1 MYLVTQDVSKE
12 RFGTDV
18 KLVGIYETEQMA
30 NDIVEQLQKPFY
42 PNKEEAIQII
52 QLDLNKTYAEKDVT
66 GNYIGGLTLAR
77 YFE

>member
-18 KLVGIYETEQMA
+18 KLVGIYETVQMA
-30 NDIVEQLQKPFY
+30 NDIVEQLQGPFY
-42 PNKEEAIQII
+42 PNKEEAVQII
-52 QLDLNKTYAEKDVT
+52 PVDLNKTYATKDET
-66 GNYIGGLTLAR
+66 GNYVGGLHLAR

>member
-1 MYLVTQDVSKE
+1 MYLVTRDESKE

-18 KLVGIYETEQMA
+18 KLIGIYETEQMA

-42 PNKEEAIQII
+42 PNKKEAIQII
-52 QLDLNKTYAEKDVT
+52 QLDLNKTYAKKDET
-66 GNYIGGLTLAR
+66 GNYTGGLSLAR